1 MVVDLVLSGDNAIVI
16 GMAARR
22 LPPRQRRMAI
32 ILGGGGAILLR
43 VLFAAIAAVLLAIP
57 LLGAAGGLLLLG
69 IAWKLLREGEAA
81 HDVSEGVS
89 LFGALRTIIMA
100 DVVMS
105 LDNILAIAG
114 VSHGNVGLLLFGLLL
129 SMPLILFG
137 SGLIANAIN
146 RLPWLALVG
155 AGVLAWTGGAMLVED
170 QVVAG
175 WLPHIESLHL
185 AIPGLLTAAVL
196 APSLRRYLALRSR
209 GVRPQEASA
218 PRQLQTSTRNA
229 PGGR

>member
-1 MVVDLVLSGDNAIVI
+1 M
-16 GMAARR
+16 
-22 LPPRQRRMAI
+22 
-32 ILGGGGAILLR
+32 
-43 VLFAAIAAVLLAIP
+43 
-57 LLGAAGGLLLLG
+57 
-69 IAWKLLREGEAA
+69 
-81 HDVSEGVS
+81 VSEGVS

-155 AGVLAWTGGAMLVED
+155 AGVLAWTGGAM
-170 QVVAG
+170 AG
-175 WLPHIESLHL
+175 GGPGRRWL
-185 AIPGLLTAAVL
+185 AGLTSRACTW
-196 APSLRRYLALRSR
+196 PSR
-209 GVRPQEASA
+209 GCSP
-218 PRQLQTSTRNA
+218 PRC
-229 PGGR
+229 